1 MSYYL
6 RVDMTFSEYYQ
17 ILGLP
22 DKASIDD
29 IKKAYRQKARLYH
42 PDINHSPEAKDL
54 FILATEA
61 YDFLIANHSL
71 ASDDNAAYHQAMED
85 WRKYRQ
91 DRSHQ
96 RATVYARASYVRF
109 KKTKFY
115 KTTRILDG
123 TSIIISLIVSVLVIF
138 YTITGYIYRLK
149 HPLEDVENPS
159 VVAFIL
165 LLTIGMLFFVISLI
179 YLKAYI
185 ETSKKHSKKSK

>member
-1 MSYYL
+1 MTLADYYH
-6 RVDMTFSEYYQ
+6 
-17 ILGLP
+17 ILGIP
-22 DKASIDD
+22 ANSSVDE
-29 IKKAYRQKARLYH
+29 IKKAYRKKARQYH
-42 PDINHSPEAKDL
+42 PDINPSPDAKDM

-61 YDFLIANHSL
+61 YEFLIANFDKVTT
-71 ASDDNAAYHQAMED
+71 DDEAYRQAMED